1 MRFRYRAYMGG
12 PDPLAEPDPPPEE
25 AVEAARALLDLIAG
39 VPGPDDA
46 VVAVEKAVARYADG
60 DRSALEALDSPGPL
74 LGRVLGAGGRGLWER
89 LDRADHGLSPRELRR
104 LAEVALGEVRD
115 APRPGPHPGGREG
128 GPGGDPTGRD
138 VPYRADRP
146 LDAVATL
153 RRAMLRRA
161 ADPADTAALHAG
173 DLRSAE
179 TEPSAG
185 LAVSLLVDLSHSMAE
200 RSLHEAAVRTALAL
214 DALVRR
220 HPGDRV
226 QWVGFGETAR
236 EAGPAELVAHPWGRV
251 PGTNLHHALRL
262 ARGHRRRHPGL
273 AHRVLVVT
281 DGEPT
286 AHLGEDGD
294 ARFSWP
300 AGPRTVEV
308 TVAELDAALRDGS
321 RVTFFLLSDDPRLRA
336 FRDLVVR
343 RRGVDAVSAD
353 ADALAP
359 LLLDTYLG
367 GRPWPRA

>member
-1 MRFRYRAYMGG
+1 MRFRYREYMGG

-25 AVEAARALLDLIAG
+25 AVGAARALLDLIAQAPGADDG
-39 VPGPDDA
+39 VG
-46 VVAVEKAVARYADG
+46 AVEKAVARYAEG
-60 DRSALEALDSPGPL
+60 DRSALNALDSPGAL
-74 LGRVLGAGGRGLWER
+74 LGRALGPGARELWDR

-104 LAEVALGEVRD
+104 LAEVALGEARA
-115 APRPGPHPGGREG
+115 APRPGPHRGGLRGDPGT
-128 GPGGDPTGRD
+128 DPTGRD

-146 LDAVATL
+146 LDAVASM

-161 ADPADTAALHAG
+161 ADPADTAALRAR
-173 DLRSAE
+173 DLRSAQ
-179 TEPSAG
+179 TEPSSG
-185 LAVSLLVDLSHSMAE
+185 WAVSLLVDLSHSMAA

-236 EAGPAELVAHPWGRV
+236 ETDPAELVAHLWGRV

-262 ARGHRRRHPGL
+262 ARGYRRRHPGL

-300 AGPRTVEV
+300 ASPRTAEV
-308 TVAELDAALRDGS
+308 TVAELDAAVREGA

-343 RRGVDAVSAD
+343 RRGVDAVAAD
-353 ADALAP
+353 AEALAP
-359 LLLDTYLG
+359 LLLDSYLG